1 MRRGGGVQ
9 DHRARRDLEP
19 RGRICQLGPMLLSRL
34 SRLPRPIRL
43 GIYALATMVVLYLC
57 LAPTP
62 DLPGSGLLWDK
73 AEHSITWAILTGAGL
88 LLSPRRPRAIV
99 LYSLGLGAGIEVL
112 QASMGFG
119 RQGDWRDFAADSIGV
134 VLALAVWTPL
144 RRWLGW
150 TPRA

>member
-1 MRRGGGVQ
+1 MF
-9 DHRARRDLEP
+9 
-19 RGRICQLGPMLLSRL
+19 L
-34 SRLPRPIRL
+34 SRLPRPARIGL
-43 GIYALATMVVLYLC
+43 YALATGVVLYMC

-62 DLPGSGLLWDK
+62 DVPGASLLWDK
-73 AEHSITWAILTGAGL
+73 AEHAITWAILTGSGL

-112 QASMGFG
+112 QAAMNFG

-134 VLALAVWTPL
+134 GVALLAWMLL

-150 TPRA
+150 NPAP